1 MDEVAVALLLAVLL
15 LETTSHLA
23 LKSASI
29 HASTARTW
37 RYFLTFAVQP
47 TLWLALLAFV
57 GTFFAWLA
65 FLSRVPLGEGVMA
78 GSITIVGVMIGG
90 RLIFKEHITLPR
102 ALAIILIAVGVGL
115 VGWGRV

>member
-1 MDEVAVALLLAVLL
+1 
-15 LETTSHLA
+15 
-23 LKSASI
+23 
-29 HASTARTW
+29 
-37 RYFLTFAVQP
+37 
-47 TLWLALLAFV
+47 
-57 GTFFAWLA
+57 
-65 FLSRVPLGEGVMA
+65 MA